1 MAVKEKKRVQVQ
13 IDKELADNT
22 EAVLSQLGLNPTTAI
37 NMFYKGIVADAALP
51 FKPALSEAERANL
64 SLLKATKETDL
75 KDLLDKSLHEP
86 DPEKRKVYDALYT
99 YFLDKRQKGLCP
111 LIDKPQYII
120 VAGINGAGKSTLYD
134 TFPSCLTKQ
143 NRLTLMNF

>member
-37 NMFYKGIVADAALP
+37 NMFYKRIVADAALP

-99 YFLDKRQKGLCP
+99 YFLDKRQDEVIKRK
-111 LIDKPQYII
+111 DF
-120 VAGINGAGKSTLYD
+120 V
-134 TFPSCLTKQ
+134 
-143 NRLTLMNF
+143 R